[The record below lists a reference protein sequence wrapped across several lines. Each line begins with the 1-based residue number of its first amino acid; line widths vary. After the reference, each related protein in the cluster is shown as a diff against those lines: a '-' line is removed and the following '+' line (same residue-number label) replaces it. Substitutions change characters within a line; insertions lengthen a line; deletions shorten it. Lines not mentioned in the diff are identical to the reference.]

1 MTPVLSR
8 RGASRNVLVGI
19 IAVAWAVMQSPAM
32 AAAPASKELDSVPMV
47 TIPAGEFLMGTPEG
61 KGRADEWP
69 QRSVYLDAF
78 AIDQVEVTNE
88 RYLAFVATTGH
99 RNPPNP
105 YGTGPLQSAKG
116 IEQLPVVQTTWYD
129 AKAYC
134 SWAKKRLPTEA
145 EWEKAARGTD
155 GRLFPWGNEPAT
167 PKRANFDREWEDEK
181 TLYPVGSFPDGD
193 SPYGVKDMA
202 GNAREWVSDW
212 YDADYYKHAPE
223 RNPQG
228 PDKKGVVRSIRG
240 GSWHSPLADITSS
253 ARGRGGFALQTH
265 GTGFRCA
272 RGLEGEG
279 QQK

>member
-1 MTPVLSR
+1 MTPGLKR
-8 RGASRNVLVGI
+8 TTTHWKI
-19 IAVAWAVMQSPAM
+19 VAAIVVTTC
-32 AAAPASKELDSVPMV
+32 AAAPCAVAAQPPANSKELDPVPMV
-47 TIPAGEFLMGTPEG
+47 TIPAGEFLMGNPEG
-61 KGRADEWP
+61 NGRADEWP

-88 RYLAFVATTGH
+88 RYMAFITATGH

-105 YGTGPLQSAKG
+105 YGTGPLTSIKG
-116 IEQLPVVQTTWYD
+116 IERLPVVQVTWYD

-155 GRLFPWGNEPAT
+155 GRRFPWGNDAPT
-167 PKRANFDREWEDEK
+167 PNRANYDREWSDEK
-181 TLYPVGSFPDGD
+181 TLVPVGSLPEGD

-212 YDADYYKHAPE
+212 YDPEYYKHAPA
-223 RNPQG
+223 RNPRG
-228 PDKKGVVRSIRG
+228 PEKGVVRSIRG
-240 GSWHSPLADITSS
+240 GSWHSPLADITTT

-272 RGLEGEG
+272 RSLDGE